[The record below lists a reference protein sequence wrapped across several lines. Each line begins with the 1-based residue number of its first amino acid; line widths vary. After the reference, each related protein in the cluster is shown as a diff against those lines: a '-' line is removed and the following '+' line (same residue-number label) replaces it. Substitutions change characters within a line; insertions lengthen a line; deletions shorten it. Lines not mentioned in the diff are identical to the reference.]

1 MVKLVSFKEFMP
13 EGIAGELVHA
23 GAKWVQKKTRDPNTI
38 RRLSHTL
45 ATKVANKTDPDKKKD
60 PNCESIDYS
69 EDTRISLD
77 ELLSISGRRKKAR
90 DARRRKTQL
99 KRARKIARRKMAR
112 DPVLKKRSRRAARK
126 EMEKKLLK
134 GKNKADMSDAI
145 KAAIERRLDNKSF
158 QKRIDMRQKRL
169 MPKKR
174 KQEIA
179 RKKK

>member
-1 MVKLVSFKEFMP
+1 MVKPLSFKDFVAVDYTQD
-13 EGIAGELVHA
+13 GDDLVNYRA
-23 GAKWVQKKTRDPNTI
+23 Y
-38 RRLSHTL
+38 RRKRLDCD
-45 ATKVANKTDPDKKKD
+45 V
-60 PNCESIDYS
+60 DYS

-90 DARRRKTQL
+90 DARRRK
-99 KRARKIARRKMAR
+99 IARRKLAR

-145 KAAIERRLDNKSF
+145 KASIERRLDNKSF
-158 QKRIDMRQKRL
+158 QRRIDMRQKRL

>member
-1 MVKLVSFKEFMP
+1 MNVEYRPGEDDLVNYRAYK
-13 EGIAGELVHA
+13 V
-23 GAKWVQKKTRDPNTI
+23 
-38 RRLSHTL
+38 RRLDCD
-45 ATKVANKTDPDKKKD
+45 V
-60 PNCESIDYS
+60 DYT
-69 EDTRISLD
+69 EDDRISLD

-99 KRARKIARRKMAR
+99 KRSRKIARRKLAR

-134 GKNKADMSDAI
+134 GKSKADMSDAI
-145 KAAIERRLDNKSF
+145 KASIERRLDNKSF
-158 QKRIDMRQKRL
+158 QRRIDMRQKRL

>member
-1 MVKLVSFKEFMP
+1 MVKPLSFKDFMNVEYRP
-13 EGIAGELVHA
+13 GEDDLVNYRA
-23 GAKWVQKKTRDPNTI
+23 YKVK
-38 RRLSHTL
+38 RLDCD
-45 ATKVANKTDPDKKKD
+45 V
-60 PNCESIDYS
+60 DYT
-69 EDTRISLD
+69 EDDRISLD

-99 KRARKIARRKMAR
+99 KRARKIARRKLAR

-134 GKNKADMSDAI
+134 GKKKADMSDAI
-145 KAAIERRLDNKSF
+145 KASIERRLDNNAFK
-158 QKRIDMRQKRL
+158 KRIDMRQKRL
-169 MPKKR
+169 MPTKR